1 MISMKDFRDQLT
13 EKDRSLFEEFQD
25 AESMM
30 KAMRLACAK
39 QKETSRL
46 LVCCNKINNFSESFA
61 PYFDIINVFVQAKP
75 EWLSVFWGSIRL
87 IFQVRARAS
96 QIFQS
101 NPILSLAATM

>member
-1 MISMKDFRDQLT
+1 MKDFRDQLT
-13 EKDRSLFEEFQD
+13 EKDRSIFEEFQD

-61 PYFDIINVFVQAKP
+61 PYFDIINVFIQAKP

-87 IFQVRARAS
+87 IFSGSCERKS
-96 QIFQS
+96 IF
-101 NPILSLAATM
+101 PI